1 MKNMQDYIP
10 RKIDINA
17 TIDPVTV
24 KQFDHNSRF
33 LHVRINDIDAGD
45 GLFDLTGCSAT
56 LYVQRE
62 GSDTPVA
69 YVPGEVSEDDDG
81 GGIVTFLLPGGVTQK
96 IGRYECE
103 IGIYQGDETDRPI
116 ISTKPFIL
124 TVEKSIKNADAI
136 EATGEFSALDR
147 WATDVQI
154 IRNQMAA
161 LAASPAGSGGDVG
174 TELRDV
180 RTGADGTEYSTA
192 GDAVRAQAANL
203 AADTACLNG
212 VIRFESGAFDGT
224 YRKNK
229 VDNVKRIRNTRPIPA
244 DQYLRLTLPDGYS
257 AYFWLFDKNMNYLG
271 NASASSLPVLNTG
284 YPALKYIN
292 IQITKTDA
300 ANEDISRFIS
310 AVESGF
316 TAVLRSKTDTSLSTP
331 NLPADAKTVGD
342 ALNSLTGN
350 LSSVDT
356 ALSKHIYAKDASAY
370 VTNNTIALSDIVED
384 GFYII
389 NNAWTITDA
398 PSGLAVQALTVEHFS
413 TYGANKFVKQTVE
426 SLTHPEY
433 MRYHRCSDSYGNWTN
448 WVDSALSPALHEELS
463 KRIFA
468 KDASAYVDNGSV
480 TLGNIVEDGFYVI
493 NNTWT
498 ITDAP
503 SGLAV
508 QALTVEH
515 FSTTGANRF
524 VKQTVESMTHPEYPR
539 YHRFSNVSGVWSDWV
554 DDTSDNITNEYT
566 FNSYGNTYNVTANP
580 SITTDTNSFLAAAG
594 DTADVTASIVAMLT
608 QNGVCRLGVGD
619 FYVSGIDMP
628 TGSMLIGSGA
638 QTRVI
643 LNGSG
648 SYAVKLSDSN
658 KVSDMSIVGS
668 VTEIT
673 PAGSIGTRHGVLFC
687 GNYTQTQSTAQ
698 QPCYDL
704 LDSLWITDFSGG
716 GITCYDTGYGSRSFL
731 SADNINIIRCGAGI
745 NVSYWSEFHRFTNV
759 RTNLCYYGCINN
771 GGNNNFVNCNFSSCK
786 VGFLMDNASGQSP
799 NNSHGSV
806 VGCTICH
813 SDSSVA
819 DGAGIKILNCN
830 NGYIFTGCQIF
841 DSKIEIR
848 DTAGVVISDCNFGA
862 SNCDIAVSGGG
873 LVLFANNVHQDTP
886 AITVQ
891 NNNLVKFANCYNRTS
906 GAAISLT

>member
-69 YVPGEVSEDDDG
+69 FVPGEVSEDDDG

-154 IRNQMAA
+154 IRNQMAV

-180 RTGADGTEYSTA
+180 RIGADGTEYSTA

-244 DQYLRLTLPDGYS
+244 NQYLRLTLPDGYS

-300 ANEDISRFIS
+300 ANEDISRFVS

-316 TAVLRSKTDTSLSTP
+316 TAVLRSKTDTSLSAS

-413 TYGANKFVKQTVE
+413 TYGANKFVKQT
-426 SLTHPEY
+426 
-433 MRYHRCSDSYGNWTN
+433 
-448 WVDSALSPALHEELS
+448 A
-463 KRIFA
+463 
-468 KDASAYVDNGSV
+468 
-480 TLGNIVEDGFYVI
+480 
-493 NNTWT
+493 
-498 ITDAP
+498 
-503 SGLAV
+503 
-508 QALTVEH
+508 
-515 FSTTGANRF
+515 
-524 VKQTVESMTHPEYPR
+524 ESMTHPEYPR
-539 YHRFSNVSGVWSDWV
+539 YHRCSNVSGVWSDWV

-580 SITTDTNSFLAAAG
+580 SITTDTNSFLAATG
-594 DTADVTASIVAMLT
+594 DTADVTASIIAMLT

-698 QPCYDL
+698 QPCYDM

-731 SADNINIIRCGAGI
+731 SANNINIMRCGAGI

-813 SDSSVA
+813 SDSSAA

-873 LVLFANNVHQDTP
+873 LVLFANNVHQGTP